1 MMTTDPKK
9 ASSDL
14 CDQLSV
20 QAETL
25 RALQAGLHY
34 ACHAHSNYPASAQRE
49 EGDTFAIVD
58 AVLGRSF
65 DQIRAVVKALEE
77 AMDVADGISMAIAKS
92 GGAR

>member
-1 MMTTDPKK
+1 MTIDPKK
-9 ASSDL
+9 ASSEL
-14 CDQLSV
+14 CAQLGA

-34 ACHAHSNYPASAQRE
+34 AGEAHTNYPGSAQRE

-65 DQIRAVVKALEE
+65 VQIRDVVRALEE
-77 AMDVADGISMAIAKS
+77 TAAVADGISMAIAKS